1 MSEQR
6 LEDAVEFLDQ
16 QPRCACVLLLDTSGS
31 MSGSPINELNAGLQA
46 FRDELV
52 KDDLAKKRVEVAI
65 VEFNSNIK
73 LVQDF
78 VTAEEF
84 QPPTLSA
91 TGLTGMGAGI
101 EKALDLIQERKQKYK
116 DNGVTYYR
124 PWIFLITDG
133 APTDSTQIAETRLKK
148 SESDKG
154 IVFFAVGVQGA
165 NMVFLQQI
173 AGAAA
178 KKLDGLNFKDLFLWL
193 STSMQRVSQSKP
205 GDQTALPS
213 TDPWAA
219 IGS

>member
-1 MSEQR
+1 MSEQK

-31 MSGSPINELNAGLQA
+31 MGGPPIQELNAGLQT

-52 KDDLAKKRVEVAI
+52 KDDLAKKRVEVAVI
-65 VEFNSNIK
+65 EFNSQVN

-78 VTAEEF
+78 VTAEKF
-84 QPPTLSA
+84 QPPTLYA
-91 TGLTGMGAGI
+91 TGSTCMGAGI
-101 EKALDLIQERKQKYK
+101 EKALDLIQERKKKYK

-124 PWIFLITDG
+124 PWVFLITDG
-133 APTDSTQIAETRLKK
+133 GPTDSTQIAETKLKQA
-148 SESDKG
+148 ESKKG

-165 NMVFLQQI
+165 NMGFLQQI
-173 AGAAA
+173 AGPAV
-178 KKLDGLNFKDLFLWL
+178 KMLDGLNFKELFLWL

-205 GDQTALPS
+205 GEMTALPP
-213 TDPWAA
+213 TDPWTA